1 MELSEAK
8 IFPAET
14 DANGEG
20 IFYKFKLLRSRN
32 INIYGQ
38 SVTTSLQLLGDV
50 GAVYSTLWSLF
61 SIFLFIFLK
70 VDVVSQNLLLNGI
83 FERVESENMHK
94 SKFSYLQFV
103 VSESGHIIMCCRKK
117 SRFRHPRNDRRVGLR
132 RIERQL
138 DIIRFLRK
146 FMELQI
152 WFKA

>member
-61 SIFLFIFLK
+61 NVLLFLLLN
-70 VDVVSQNLLLNGI
+70 VDVVFQNLLLNGI
-83 FERVESENMHK
+83 FEQTE
-94 SKFSYLQFV
+94 
-103 VSESGHIIMCCRKK
+103 
-117 SRFRHPRNDRRVGLR
+117 
-132 RIERQL
+132 
-138 DIIRFLRK
+138 
-146 FMELQI
+146 
-152 WFKA
+152 